1 MDKFEQ
7 FFREN
12 RLRLDTE
19 DLDSSYS
26 GKIAHMFNM
35 HNRKRVFRQL
45 YAVASIAA
53 IVVLSTLLYLAHNGQ
68 HPAEQQPGI
77 FGEIATDLVKEEAS
91 YIQSINSSMDAIK
104 KQKIPAE
111 YASMFND
118 FTQQLQ
124 IIDKQ
129 YDIYK
134 AQVEQHGYSEEII
147 QQIIYNYQLK
157 LSVLQMLQSEIN
169 KINNLS
175 KHEKHEYKKIQ
186 LSI

>member
-1 MDKFEQ
+1 
-7 FFREN
+7 
-12 RLRLDTE
+12 
-19 DLDSSYS
+19 
-26 GKIAHMFNM
+26 
-35 HNRKRVFRQL
+35 
-45 YAVASIAA
+45 
-53 IVVLSTLLYLAHNGQ
+53 
-68 HPAEQQPGI
+68 
-77 FGEIATDLVKEEAS
+77 
-91 YIQSINSSMDAIK
+91 
-104 KQKIPAE
+104 
-111 YASMFND
+111 MFND

-157 LSVLQMLQSEIN
+157 LSVLHMLQSEIN